1 MWKNVCKTKSR
12 NAAGTAR
19 RPGLTAMSSL
29 TPRHFPLRHA
39 PTPAPAPQAVLID
52 LLTLRLAL
60 GLCFKPFFSHQ

>member
-12 NAAGTAR
+12 NAAGTAGG
-19 RPGLTAMSSL
+19 PGLTAMSSL
-29 TPRHFPLRHA
+29 TQGTSHA
-39 PTPAPAPQAVLID
+39 PTAAPAPQAVLID